1 LRPQNGNAILTMRQD
16 AQAMCVSLL
25 CAVLVGT
32 VSLQAQAET
41 QVEGQPGALSI
52 RATNAPIGE
61 ILDALGPG
69 FKVKYRAAPET
80 GRNLSGVYSGTLDQ
94 VLWRILDGY
103 DYVIEA
109 FDDGT
114 QVVFVG
120 LSSPPPT
127 SSRPALPLGSPAVP
141 TSPVR

>member
-1 LRPQNGNAILTMRQD
+1 MRQ
-16 AQAMCVSLL
+16 ARAMCVSLL
-25 CAVLVGT
+25 CTILVST
-32 VSLQAQAET
+32 VSLQAKAET
-41 QVEGQPGALSI
+41 QVEGQPDALSI
-52 RATNAPIGE
+52 RADNAPIGE
-61 ILDALGPG
+61 VLDALGPG
-69 FKVKYRAAPET
+69 FKVKYRAAPES
-80 GRNLSGVYSGTLDQ
+80 GRNLSGVYSGTLAQ

-109 FDDGT
+109 LDDST

-120 LSSPPPT
+120 LSNPPIAEPST